1 MAPFGFLRGHQLRR
15 TPLSLAVP
23 LDGTEHEMGLRQL
36 EKYSR
41 RRLSVRKRYRRY
53 KGPFI
58 EYLTVEDLK
67 KGVKDWR
74 EFLHTRNARQDSYS
88 VPGSL
93 DALME
98 RLEENIVYYLV
109 IGNATDLFELVVEC
123 LEENWE
129 GMGGWVGGEGKWSM
143 LVMEGSLVLSNR
155 AVCQVV
161 RMVFS
166 LFACV

>member
-1 MAPFGFLRGHQLRR
+1 MAPFGLFAGRPLRR
-15 TPLSLAVP
+15 NPLSLAVP

-36 EKYSR
+36 ERYSR
-41 RRLSVRKRYRRY
+41 RRPSVRKRYRRY

-67 KGVKDWR
+67 RGVRDWR
-74 EFLHTRNARQDSYS
+74 EFLHSRNAKMDSYS

-109 IGNATDLFELVVEC
+109 
-123 LEENWE
+123 
-129 GMGGWVGGEGKWSM
+129 MGIPINVSQLIVWCDEDMCGKR
-143 LVMEGSLVLSNR
+143 L
-155 AVCQVV
+155 
-161 RMVFS
+161 
-166 LFACV
+166 